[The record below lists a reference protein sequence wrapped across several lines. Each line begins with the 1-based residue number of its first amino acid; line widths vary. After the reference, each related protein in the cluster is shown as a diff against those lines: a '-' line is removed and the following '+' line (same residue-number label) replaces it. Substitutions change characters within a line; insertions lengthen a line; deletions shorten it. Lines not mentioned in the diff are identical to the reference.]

1 MNIDSIP
8 EAFQSKIR
16 LAILAALITGD
27 KSFGEIKRVTKAT
40 DGNLGLH
47 LNKLEE
53 MGYINVTKEF
63 VARKPKTTHSL
74 TGKGISEFKEYVLL
88 LESLL
93 KGCGN

>member
-16 LAILAALITGD
+16 LAIIAGLITGD
-27 KSFGEIKRVTKAT
+27 KSFGELKRVTKAT

-53 MGYINVTKEF
+53 MSYLSVTKEF
-63 VARKPKTTHSL
+63 VKRKPKTTYSL
-74 TGKGISEFKEYVLL
+74 TEKGKIAFKEYVFL

-93 KGCGN
+93 EGCE